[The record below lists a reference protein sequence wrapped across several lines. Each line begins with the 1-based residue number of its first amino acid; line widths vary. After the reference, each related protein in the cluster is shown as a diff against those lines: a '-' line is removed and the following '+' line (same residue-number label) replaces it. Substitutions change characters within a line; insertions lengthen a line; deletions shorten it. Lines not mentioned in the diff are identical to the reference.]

1 VRAEAVRRRKI
12 TITAVDEEIATRV
25 CDGRGKVSPA
35 ALGTDQNEPVPLA
48 AEVEFYI
55 CFQ

>member
-1 VRAEAVRRRKI
+1 VEAEAVHPRKI

-25 CDGRGKVSPA
+25 YSRQGKASLA

-48 AEVEFYI
+48 PEA
-55 CFQ
+55 